1 MYDYEDYKFVVTV
14 KVNGTTVS
22 LRIPYSDYQTALDA
36 AQGIIDAE
44 AVSGDRVCVTI
55 TLVGINYKGDGSPSC
70 MTDLNILHNQ
80 KMYI

>member
-22 LRIPYSDYQTALDA
+22 LRLPYSEYQTALDA

-44 AVSGDRVCVTI
+44 AVTGDKVYVLI
-55 TLVGINYKGDGSPSC
+55 TLVGINYKGDGTPSC
-70 MTDLNILHNQ
+70 ITDLNVLHDQ
-80 KMYI
+80 TMYI